1 MFADVRTGTQ
11 KRRRCRRAKY
21 AEYFEPDPIQVIV
34 LLTSKTGAPLLNV
47 TEFAVRSKAGC
58 PFAHQRPIFN
68 GPSSLRVFS
77 LFAFTSRAQG
87 SSGAVATVPFVWR
100 SHAKAPTTRAGR
112 ALDIALRL
120 E

>member
-1 MFADVRTGTQ
+1 MLFLGIDGSVEG
-11 KRRRCRRAKY
+11 
-21 AEYFEPDPIQVIV
+21 E
-34 LLTSKTGAPLLNV
+34 
-47 TEFAVRSKAGC
+47 
-58 PFAHQRPIFN
+58 
-68 GPSSLRVFS
+68 GPSSLRVFP